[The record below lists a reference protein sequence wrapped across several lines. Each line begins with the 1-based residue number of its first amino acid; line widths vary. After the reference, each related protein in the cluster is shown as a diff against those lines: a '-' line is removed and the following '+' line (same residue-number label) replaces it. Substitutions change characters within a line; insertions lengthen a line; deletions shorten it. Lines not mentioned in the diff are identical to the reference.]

1 MVAPGRSPFSISL
14 SVGNRLGGGDQR
26 MERCNEM
33 AGERTKEIVDVS
45 CYTKEAKTVILMVP
59 AATGGLARDE
69 RHLSMCQC
77 VTVRL
82 KLGFFFLL

>member
-33 AGERTKEIVDVS
+33 AGECTKEIVDVTL
-45 CYTKEAKTVILMVP
+45 YREREAKMMFLRVP
-59 AATGGLARDE
+59 AATGGLARD
-69 RHLSMCQC
+69 
-77 VTVRL
+77 
-82 KLGFFFLL
+82 GPNAI